1 MITGLYAALLA
12 IWLCVLSMRVIA
24 LRGSPV
30 FAFLGTANP
39 TEDMLNR
46 SIRAQG
52 NLTEYAPTMLILLLL
67 LEQGGA
73 SGAPLHGLG
82 GSFLL
87 GRLAHGFCFAFME
100 KSAPLR
106 IGGTALTL
114 VAILTAAV
122 TLLL

>member
-39 TEDMLNR
+39 SEEMLNR

-52 NLTEYAPTMLILLLL
+52 NLTEYAPTMLIVLLLL
-67 LEQGGA
+67 
-73 SGAPLHGLG
+73 
-82 GSFLL
+82 
-87 GRLAHGFCFAFME
+87 R
-100 KSAPLR
+100 
-106 IGGTALTL
+106 
-114 VAILTAAV
+114 
-122 TLLL
+122 